1 VSLVL
6 DEPVELR
13 DCMRSL
19 AAVAP
24 ARARSRLVLE
34 VALLVAE
41 AYQAEPHQPEAYQ
54 PGATQPEG
62 GHPSVGV
69 DIEAACRSYAREL
82 WLWLVGERTW
92 EQCVSGL
99 GGRLLRRSVRVGSS
113 APETVEGNAAEAL
126 V

>member
-1 VSLVL
+1 MSLVL

-24 ARARSRLVLE
+24 AQVRSRLVVE
-34 VALLVAE
+34 VALLAAE
-41 AYQAEPHQPEAYQ
+41 AYQPDAY
-54 PGATQPEG
+54 QPEG
-62 GHPSVGV
+62 GHPSGGL
-69 DIEAACRSYAREL
+69 DIEAACRSYEREL

-113 APETVEGNAAEAL
+113 AAETVEGNAAEAF

>member
-1 VSLVL
+1 MSLEL

-24 ARARSRLVLE
+24 AQARSRLVLE

-41 AYQAEPHQPEAYQ
+41 AYQPEAYQ
-54 PGATQPEG
+54 PEATQREG
-62 GHPSVGV
+62 RHPSVGV

-99 GGRLLRRSVRVGSS
+99 GGRLLRRSVRVDSS
-113 APETVEGNAAEAL
+113 APDTVEGHAPEAL